1 MQEKDAGGSNTAGAE
16 TAGNLL
22 RGQYQQRMLEI
33 QAAFDAG
40 ATGGATIAARA
51 ALLDEITRT
60 LWAAE
65 LERDRQLGRGVALLA
80 VGGYGR
86 RELFPHS
93 DVDLLFLLDG
103 KVAEKGLKDAV
114 RRVGQQLWDFGIRA
128 APTTRRLAEC
138 EKPDEENIEFTIS
151 LLNHRLVAGD
161 ADLYAKLAEQT
172 LPKLLQREQKMLLT
186 RLAEMTRARHAKY
199 GGTLFHLEPN
209 IKDCPGGLRDVHVCG
224 WISKLQRA
232 GKASDESGSRPV
244 ANGGNGARTI
254 EGSDRE
260 DFYQAVE
267 FLYRVR
273 CFLHYRHGRDDNTL
287 DWQAQDAAAA
297 AGIGLPGKEGLADAA
312 YWMRLYFRHARSI
325 ERQLKKKMEEVPEG
339 KPRSGRVAS
348 RLFGFRGS
356 GWVAEQQEGFLVER
370 GRVTLDPAVRVGN
383 AAEAKGAYDPAE
395 DPDVVLKVFAAI
407 ARTGCTLGRRTE
419 ERLSQAL
426 PLMSAQMEEGPALWR
441 QLQAVLT
448 EPYAGDAL
456 RTMHALGVLEL
467 LIPEFHGIDAL
478 VIRDAYH
485 RYTVDEHTFVLI
497 DTLHGLERQQNGTL
511 GEWPAKFG
519 VVLRELPHPALLYL
533 AALLHDTGK
542 GRNTG
547 DHAVESARM
556 ARSLLGRLELDGYES
571 GLVLG
576 LIENHLEMS
585 AALRRDV
592 ADRETVEAFGDKVPT
607 PEALRMLTL
616 FTYADI
622 NAVHPD
628 ALTPWKAENLWR
640 LYVATLNYLDRN
652 VDDERL
658 GAREDSEFVY
668 RVTALLPGRAAEV
681 RAYLEGFP
689 ERYIRTRTAEQVRA
703 NFLSAHRFAEDG
715 VQLDFAYSPTVSEI
729 TLVTKDRALLFANMA
744 GALAAWGMNIVTA
757 DAFSNRQGIVVD
769 SFRFTD
775 SFQTLELNESEHA
788 RFVKSVH
795 DVVAGEV
802 PVERLLSGRKRARKK
817 MPKVVTEARVD
828 FDDTSSSHSTLL
840 EVVAQDNPGLLR
852 ALSLTLAAGG
862 FNIEVALVDT
872 EGETAIDVFYL
883 TQNGAKLTQEAQEEL
898 RLKLMQAMEENA
910 R

>member
-1 MQEKDAGGSNTAGAE
+1 MRGNESGGSIGVGTE
-16 TAGNLL
+16 SAGNRL
-22 RGQYQQRMLEI
+22 RGEYQRRMIET

-40 ATGGATIAARA
+40 ATGAATIEARA
-51 ALLDEITRT
+51 ALLDGMVRE

-65 LERDRQLGRGVALLA
+65 VERDRRLGVGVSLLA

-86 RELFPHS
+86 RELFPCS

-103 KVAEKGLKDAV
+103 KVAEKDLKDAV
-114 RRVGQQLWDFGIRA
+114 RRVGQELWDCGIRA

-138 EKPDEENIEFTIS
+138 EKLDGENIEFTIS
-151 LLNHRLVAGD
+151 LLNHRLLTGD
-161 ADLYAKLAEQT
+161 ADLYKKLHEQT
-172 LPKLLQREQKMLLT
+172 LPKLLQREQKILLT
-186 RLAEMTRARHAKY
+186 QLAEMTRARHAKY

-224 WISKLQRA
+224 WITKIQNPD
-232 GKASDESGSRPV
+232 GESAERL
-244 ANGGNGARTI
+244 AETGNGAGAVERN
-254 EGSDRE
+254 DRE
-260 DFYQAVE
+260 EFNQAVE

-297 AGIGLPGKEGLADAA
+297 AGIGLPGKEGRADAA

-325 ERQLKKKMEEVPEG
+325 ERQLKKKMEEIPEG
-339 KPRSGRVAS
+339 KPRGGRVAS
-348 RLFGFRGS
+348 RLFGFGVKGR
-356 GWVAEQQEGFLVER
+356 AEEQQEGFLVER
-370 GRVTLDPAVRVGN
+370 GRVVLDPAMRVGS

-407 ARTGCTLGRRTE
+407 ARTGCTLGRRAE
-419 ERLSQAL
+419 ERISQAL
-426 PLMSAQMEEGPALWR
+426 PLMSAHIEEGPTLWR

-456 RTMHALGVLEL
+456 RSMHALGVLEL

-497 DTLHGLERQQNGTL
+497 DTLHGLGKQQESSL
-511 GEWPAKFG
+511 GEWPARFG
-519 VVLRELPHPALLYL
+519 LVLRELPHPALLYL

-556 ARSLLGRLELDGYES
+556 ARGVLGRLELDGYES

-585 AALRRDV
+585 VALRRDV
-592 ADRETVEAFGDKVPT
+592 ADGETVEAFGEKVPT

-658 GAREDSEFVY
+658 GAREDSELVY
-668 RVTALLPGRAAEV
+668 RVTALLPGQAAEV
-681 RAYLEGFP
+681 RAFLEGFP
-689 ERYIRTRTAEQVRA
+689 ERYIRTRTAEQVRS
-703 NFLSAHRFAEDG
+703 NFLSAGRFGEDG
-715 VQLDFAYSPTVSEI
+715 VQLEFKYSPTVSEI
-729 TLVTKDRALLFANMA
+729 TLVTRDRALLFANMA

-757 DAFSNRQGIVVD
+757 DAFSNRQGVVVD

-775 SFQTLELNESEHA
+775 SFQTLELNESERE

-795 DVVAGEV
+795 DVVAGVV
-802 PVERLLSGRKRARKK
+802 PVEKLLSGRKRARKK
-817 MPKVVTEARVD
+817 TPKVVTESRVD
-828 FDDTSSSHSTLL
+828 FDDVSSSHSTLL

-852 ALSLTLAAGG
+852 ALSLTLGAGG

-883 TQNGAKLTQEAQEEL
+883 TKDGAKLVPEAQEGLRVEL
-898 RLKLMQAMEENA
+898 MRAMEENA